1 MSELSILNCL
11 EYPNW
16 DRDKN
21 IIQNLV
27 DTTKSTQS
35 AINDF
40 DTSEMSKEQILGMIG
55 ELTKMKEEIE
65 GKKNELITI
74 GVSELES
81 KNSGLEL
88 NESAF
93 KNWINTNEWKISNP
107 KKVNK
112 IIIHHL
118 NLPTGGVSPT
128 SNAEY
133 IKGIDFY
140 YSDESSD
147 DINNYGTSS
156 ETTTT
161 LDLTNGE
168 YLTGIEFNYTEGTPV
183 IPCKQ
188 IKLYTNFS
196 GGIPIEN
203 GKIPNIEFDD
213 ESNIK
218 YTLNPVLAPM
228 PWHFFNARVSN
239 KNLANPKNKDQYIA
253 VFNEINKSSQKHAW
267 LGIMR
272 FRLYNDLMNLYTTS
286 ELTNSDKN
294 YFTVPNESQINNGY
308 VTKLEQFAKIYDNKK
323 NRFYSGSLTPKYP
336 TNDWRYSDGT
346 NHSYSEFQLNQ
357 TDGTYGWN
365 RNEPNNHSSG
375 EAATVMFKSGN
386 KYLLN
391 DARLAHKA
399 PAVYEEIISSNITNK
414 SASYNEQIYSIDS
427 FDPLEVT
434 IESTV
439 IEDEFGKNASQT
451 IYKVVED
458 IRNNNLQSIDDIQEM
473 YRNYEIQQ
481 DEIDRRLTELE
492 SRLKLLDELY
502 TIGDDALSSS
512 HQGFTN
518 LRNND
523 KNMNLT
529 ENIFK
534 NILKSLNNIM
544 PGKLIEGNTNNDRF
558 HVGVNTVFD
567 NTDNAAGEMLTY
579 MDNLRDRETK
589 KHVGELLIKRNNLF
603 TNTVMDYMIH
613 NDRGTDINKV
623 YNKVKQKNI
632 NTNRQVGINMYYSK
646 MYKEYINIIKVI
658 IVACAL
664 VIPVLIL
671 NSNYIIPKNI
681 TIFLVTVLIV
691 FLVGFII
698 YKIYDLNYRDYK
710 NFDKIKIPY
719 DREAER
725 MIREGKLDEFE
736 NPLLGNLTCIAD
748 SCCDVSMVYDSERN
762 KCVMEDKIVEN
773 FLGEN
778 FNNKESFVNRNN
790 FKCDIVQDLLSTS
803 LASSTPIDMNNNLI
817 KQGLDIE
824 FSG

>member
-55 ELTKMKEEIE
+55 ELTKMKEEIQ

-81 KNSGLEL
+81 KNSGLEQ
-88 NESAF
+88 NETTF

-140 YSDESSD
+140 YSNESTD
-147 DINNYGTSS
+147 DINKYGTSS

-196 GGIPIEN
+196 GGTPIEN

-218 YTLNPVLAPM
+218 YTLNPILAPM
-228 PWHFFNARVSN
+228 PLHFFKAKNEG

-253 VFNEINKSSQKHAW
+253 VFNEINKSPQKSAW
-267 LGIMR
+267 IGIMR

-286 ELTNSDKN
+286 ELTNELSEYPICVYQSQYRHKVMCGSIQVGDWGVGLEGSDRAFGNCQYAASKYN
-294 YFTVPNESQINNGY
+294 RDWGKCPTRTFFTVPEESEINTRRSNY

-323 NRFYSGSLTPKYP
+323 NSNYAGSLTPKYP

-346 NHSYSEFQLNQ
+346 NHSYSEFQLDQ

-365 RNEPNNHSSG
+365 QNEPNNYSSG
-375 EAATVMFKSGN
+375 EAGTVMFKSGN

-391 DARLAHKA
+391 DARLANKA

-414 SASYNEQIYSIDS
+414 SAGYNQQIYKIDKLY
-427 FDPLEVT
+427 PLEVT

-439 IEDEFGKNASQT
+439 IEDEFGKNASQR
-451 IYKVVED
+451 IYEVVED
-458 IRNNNLQSIDDIQEM
+458 IRNNNLQSIDDIQEL

-492 SRLKLLDELY
+492 ERLKLLDELY

-512 HQGFTN
+512 QQGFTN
-518 LRNND
+518 LRN
-523 KNMNLT
+523 K
-529 ENIFK
+529 
-534 NILKSLNNIM
+534 
-544 PGKLIEGNTNNDRF
+544 
-558 HVGVNTVFD
+558 
-567 NTDNAAGEMLTY
+567 
-579 MDNLRDRETK
+579 
-589 KHVGELLIKRNNLF
+589 
-603 TNTVMDYMIH
+603 
-613 NDRGTDINKV
+613 
-623 YNKVKQKNI
+623 
-632 NTNRQVGINMYYSK
+632 
-646 MYKEYINIIKVI
+646 
-658 IVACAL
+658 
-664 VIPVLIL
+664 
-671 NSNYIIPKNI
+671 
-681 TIFLVTVLIV
+681 
-691 FLVGFII
+691 
-698 YKIYDLNYRDYK
+698 
-710 NFDKIKIPY
+710 
-719 DREAER
+719 
-725 MIREGKLDEFE
+725 
-736 NPLLGNLTCIAD
+736 
-748 SCCDVSMVYDSERN
+748 
-762 KCVMEDKIVEN
+762 
-773 FLGEN
+773 
-778 FNNKESFVNRNN
+778 
-790 FKCDIVQDLLSTS
+790 
-803 LASSTPIDMNNNLI
+803 
-817 KQGLDIE
+817 
-824 FSG
+824 